1 MDNCVI
7 TLIYKLRKN
16 RMKKLTTILLSF
28 LFISLQSVKAD
39 MGIGI
44 TGAAHM
50 FDVSGTETTRTS
62 GESNPGSHSETA
74 VIPELFI
81 EALLDNGG
89 AVGLAYIPTR
99 NMGSKSRSDTN
110 SDGDTGTYK
119 AEAELDNVFQIYAD
133 IPTSLSLVGNDIY
146 AKVGLQH
153 ATINSLESLNSGSTY
168 PNQDVIGYT
177 LGLGTKGD
185 LPVSNLYYKADLTY
199 TDFEDYNAESDS
211 SPANKVTA
219 DLEDVA
225 FKLSIGYKF

>member
-1 MDNCVI
+1 MDTCVI
-7 TLIYKLRKN
+7 TLIYKLRNN
-16 RMKKLTTILLSF
+16 RMKKLATILLSF

-39 MGIGI
+39 TGIGI

-81 EALLDNGG
+81 EAILDNGG

-133 IPTSLSLVGNDIY
+133 IPTSLSLVGYDIY

-199 TDFEDYNAESDS
+199 TDFEDYTAESDS